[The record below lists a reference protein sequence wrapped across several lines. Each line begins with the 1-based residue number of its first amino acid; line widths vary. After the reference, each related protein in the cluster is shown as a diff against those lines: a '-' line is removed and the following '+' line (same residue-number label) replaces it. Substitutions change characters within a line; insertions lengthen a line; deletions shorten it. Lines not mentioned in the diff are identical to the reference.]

1 MSRGRGGLQ
10 HEGVLGTRV
19 YFRGRKGTDC
29 CRHATWRASEEPGGQ
44 PARQVGQARRLELTA
59 RWAAQ
64 PRCSTCA
71 QVGQAKAASGPLP
84 SGSTSQKHTGQ
95 ASVAGHAGGHWRAG
109 SAEPLRSGRG
119 RQCRVWGAGRH
130 AVYSSCLQRSAVA
143 DHVPRAALAG
153 GPHAGGFQAVRKR
166 PKPVDFGLAICN
178 CMWPGSAAWTRGKE
192 GQSRAVSAVFLTTG
206 GTGCHTRGL
215 NPKLN
220 RRRVV
225 RSWAT
230 EAGQGKA

>member
-1 MSRGRGGLQ
+1 MLPGKSC
-10 HEGVLGTRV
+10 LGPFAARLDV
-19 YFRGRKGTDC
+19 A
-29 CRHATWRASEEPGGQ
+29 ATQG
-44 PARQVGQARRLELTA
+44 
-59 RWAAQ
+59 
-64 PRCSTCA
+64 
-71 QVGQAKAASGPLP
+71 
-84 SGSTSQKHTGQ
+84 
-95 ASVAGHAGGHWRAG
+95 ASVCCGARGGHWRAG

-119 RQCRVWGAGRH
+119 RQCRVWRAGRH

-143 DHVPRAALAG
+143 DRVPRAALAG

-166 PKPVDFGLAICN
+166 PQPVDCGLAICN

-192 GQSRAVSAVFLTTG
+192 GQTVSALSLTTR

-225 RSWAT
+225 GSWGNRGRSRQGVGKVQSRAEPDSKGWTSARRR
-230 EAGQGKA
+230 AGLSPPEGDWMPKVHGRARLSQGEEPDARDMARGQRL